1 MSVMCCGEH
10 GQGLWNFFELLLALM
25 TVKVKEQRLHEN
37 NDEVQNGWLSSLGLQ
52 QHSDDPAQCNCRVF
66 TVISAEGKPVSAI
79 IQAAD
84 VIVIR
89 R

>member
-52 QHSDDPAQCNCRVF
+52 QRSNGPALISVTARVF
-66 TVISAEGKPVSAI
+66 TAICAEAKGSLFLPLF
-79 IQAAD
+79 
-84 VIVIR
+84 R
-89 R
+89 LLM